1 MISYEYDPLDCVKAR
16 GWDYQESWTPEEINK
31 NDIKEMS
38 AGIFGYKGRVHL
50 HICKSISDPVD
61 GLDHLT
67 EIIQREIIN
76 NYHIWPSNQA
86 ALDLLTDVNIQSE
99 ITDQIS
105 EVYSEI
111 SILEKRCTTLK
122 PDERDEFL
130 KTYARPVI
138 NKEKARLSSG
148 P

>member
-1 MISYEYDPLDCVKAR
+1 VDNTR
-16 GWDYQESWTPEEINK
+16 
-31 NDIKEMS
+31 
-38 AGIFGYKGRVHL
+38 HL
-50 HICKSISDPVD
+50 A
-61 GLDHLT
+61 

-86 ALDLLTDVNIQSE
+86 ALYLLAEINIHQEMTNS
-99 ITDQIS
+99 ILDMS
-105 EVYSEI
+105 SKI
-111 SILEKRCTTLK
+111 SILEKRCAKLK
-122 PDERDEFL
+122 PEERNEFL